1 MMEIVLMRLMLVAIA
16 VLAMVCTS
24 KATVQTFP
32 EGRSWLGTRTELHA
46 DGRRLT
52 VKDAKGGT
60 LGFFIA
66 EPGGMSLRGLVVS
79 NAGDQLVIDAKALFK
94 EGATKLVFRGCNL
107 DANALGGRSATIL
120 GEVEA
125 PRGSEFDFLFE
136 GYGQGHY
143 YRTKKLKGMARRRT
157 YRMMADVEAGLRG
170 LHLRFDVRRP
180 GDGGS
185 VKLGAFTI
193 GTFEEQPIQLAK
205 KYVKGELVF
214 HCPFDGHAVA
224 TVGAGRRE
232 PLAVENVEFV
242 PGRLGQAAKFSA
254 KAKSLLKYAIRDN
267 MDPVRGTVMMWVK
280 RDWDFSLEKQPWRSL
295 FAYPQPGGHWKNRHG
310 CGALWL
316 WWLGSTLRADQSDP
330 DDLYTTREVPCD
342 DRWLHVA
349 FTWDEEGVR
358 VYANGRGGGSKGD
371 GYSPMQHALS
381 QSEMIEVDRS
391 GFTEF
396 FVGGREGRENFDGL
410 IDDLRIY
417 SAPLAP
423 EEIKAIWA
431 EGADPAESMPEKPNY
446 AELFKDWKGSAYSLA
461 PLDRAGIPG
470 RMTLVEEMKLDK
482 CPPEDRF
489 RCVGSYSFKE
499 LGGVRYLEADGKSG
513 SRFAIRFTIDVKR
526 PIHCFEIDYPDDTNR
541 TADIIIQPTRGSDYI
556 MQCGVLAGDE
566 YPNTGKILTHR
577 CLYWSHAPEV
587 ALVVMTARDGSP
599 AAVSAVRHY
608 IVDADG
614 LPAAKINEPAA
625 NKDGWRRTFALYFED
640 PAIGYDFGLPNE
652 LNATPEGYGK
662 LIDRAIAAMKY
673 TGQNLFAYPGAWY
686 QGLINDDYMPRRHA
700 PDFLSAWYEKFDRI
714 GLGVVP
720 TVNLNNM
727 PVKPGLVTRETMSDG
742 SLHPTPIAIHDT
754 GKPNWGKWHDTP
766 PNFNFGHAE
775 VRKHIESIV
784 DVLLAQGRDHP
795 SFKGIC
801 MHMTRHCL
809 LWFGDEESGYN
820 DYCIE
825 EFVGSLGDWN
835 VEKLKGLK
843 EVDRNDPLRG
853 KVYAATL
860 RADPVLWEKWLKW
873 RCDRMTEF
881 YAGIAAKLRTAR
893 PDLKLWLNSFVPAN
907 YNHPD
912 FLRPDFMQRA
922 NIACGLDGPALT
934 KAAPNLILCQ
944 TMVPADYRHI
954 WRGAYKLPGAY
965 EHQRIL
971 DELPGFYDL
980 LNGADYPWVN
990 QHDRYWES
998 AIGRG
1003 AKGAKNTL
1011 SCEWMDECPWR
1022 VSTLNPAGRHAL
1034 KHFVEP
1040 FRYHDVLGM
1049 SKGGF
1054 LIGTYGMED
1063 ELVPFIQAF
1072 RALPAVVMKD
1082 VEKLGGCE
1090 VGTLRAQ
1097 GVVVRE
1103 CEFDGRSYFYIAN
1116 TVYAPRT
1123 VTIAFPA
1130 GTVDL
1135 VTGRSLAAD
1144 RCGRPVEFVLKPY
1157 EFRSFSSR

>member
-1 MMEIVLMRLMLVAIA
+1 
-16 VLAMVCTS
+16 
-24 KATVQTFP
+24 
-32 EGRSWLGTRTELHA
+32 
-46 DGRRLT
+46 
-52 VKDAKGGT
+52 
-60 LGFFIA
+60 
-66 EPGGMSLRGLVVS
+66 
-79 NAGDQLVIDAKALFK
+79 
-94 EGATKLVFRGCNL
+94 
-107 DANALGGRSATIL
+107 
-120 GEVEA
+120 
-125 PRGSEFDFLFE
+125 
-136 GYGQGHY
+136 
-143 YRTKKLKGMARRRT
+143 
-157 YRMMADVEAGLRG
+157 
-170 LHLRFDVRRP
+170 
-180 GDGGS
+180 
-185 VKLGAFTI
+185 
-193 GTFEEQPIQLAK
+193 
-205 KYVKGELVF
+205 
-214 HCPFDGHAVA
+214 
-224 TVGAGRRE
+224 
-232 PLAVENVEFV
+232 
-242 PGRLGQAAKFSA
+242 
-254 KAKSLLKYAIRDN
+254 
-267 MDPVRGTVMMWVK
+267 
-280 RDWDFSLEKQPWRSL
+280 
-295 FAYPQPGGHWKNRHG
+295 
-310 CGALWL
+310 
-316 WWLGSTLRADQSDP
+316 
-330 DDLYTTREVPCD
+330 
-342 DRWLHVA
+342 
-349 FTWDEEGVR
+349 
-358 VYANGRGGGSKGD
+358 
-371 GYSPMQHALS
+371 
-381 QSEMIEVDRS
+381 
-391 GFTEF
+391 
-396 FVGGREGRENFDGL
+396 
-410 IDDLRIY
+410 
-417 SAPLAP
+417 
-423 EEIKAIWA
+423 
-431 EGADPAESMPEKPNY
+431 
-446 AELFKDWKGSAYSLA
+446 
-461 PLDRAGIPG
+461 
-470 RMTLVEEMKLDK
+470 
-482 CPPEDRF
+482 
-489 RCVGSYSFKE
+489 
-499 LGGVRYLEADGKSG
+499 
-513 SRFAIRFTIDVKR
+513 
-526 PIHCFEIDYPDDTNR
+526 
-541 TADIIIQPTRGSDYI
+541 
-556 MQCGVLAGDE
+556 
-566 YPNTGKILTHR
+566 
-577 CLYWSHAPEV
+577 
-587 ALVVMTARDGSP
+587 
-599 AAVSAVRHY
+599 
-608 IVDADG
+608 
-614 LPAAKINEPAA
+614 
-625 NKDGWRRTFALYFED
+625 
-640 PAIGYDFGLPNE
+640 
-652 LNATPEGYGK
+652 
-662 LIDRAIAAMKY
+662 
-673 TGQNLFAYPGAWY
+673 
-686 QGLINDDYMPRRHA
+686 
-700 PDFLSAWYEKFDRI
+700 
-714 GLGVVP
+714 
-720 TVNLNNM
+720 
-727 PVKPGLVTRETMSDG
+727 
-742 SLHPTPIAIHDT
+742 
-754 GKPNWGKWHDTP
+754 
-766 PNFNFGHAE
+766 
-775 VRKHIESIV
+775 
-784 DVLLAQGRDHP
+784 VLLAQGRDHP

-853 KVYAATL
+853 KVYAAKL

-873 RCDRMTEF
+873 RCDRVTEF

-934 KAAPNLILCQ
+934 KAVPNLILCQ
-944 TMVPADYRHI
+944 TMVPADYRHT